1 MKKTNTFTNIAMFVL
16 FAAMLVYLGV
26 YLFRSTQQS
35 YATAPAVLVTVSES
49 GQASG
54 IVVRE
59 EQVIASDKEFLSLS
73 VDDGKEVA
81 RGGEIAIGVDSKA
94 ALDSASRAREL
105 KKEIAYVSSLLARA
119 GSASGASDRD
129 SDVRSAILQLNAAVS
144 AGSTSELDDLCM
156 DLSSLLFGS
165 ATGTV
170 SQGDLD
176 ALNAEL
182 HQLENAGAG
191 RGSITAPAAGLFTS
205 TTDGYES
212 LTPDMLEN
220 LTPDGVNALERTTAA
235 TPADAIGKLVTAKKW
250 YFASVMNKAD
260 ADRLNLNGSASLD
273 FPQHYNGTVSATVL
287 SKSEPDSSGKVAVVF
302 ACNAALADT
311 LADTLAMRKTTADV
325 VYSEHTGLRVPLKAV
340 HMDDDGQSYV
350 YVVTAAQLEKKPI
363 EIIYQTDDYCLV
375 AQSTESN
382 ALRAGNEIVV
392 TGKGLSNGQVV
403 K

>member
-81 RGGEIAIGVDSKA
+81 SGGEIAIGVDSKA

-105 KKEIAYVSSLLARA
+105 KKEISYVSSLLSRA

-220 LTPDGVNALERTTAA
+220 LTPDGVDALERTTPA
-235 TPADAIGKLVTAKKW
+235 TPANAIGKLVTAKKW

-260 ADRLNLNGSASLD
+260 ADRLNLNGSATLD
-273 FPQHYNGTVSATVL
+273 FPQHYTGTVSATVM
-287 SKSEPDSSGKVAVVF
+287 SKSEPDDSGKVAVVF
-302 ACNAALADT
+302 ACNAALS
-311 LADTLAMRKTTADV
+311 DTLAMRKTTADV

-340 HMDDDGQSYV
+340 HMDDDGQAFV

-375 AQSTESN
+375 AQSAESN